1 MGNPESLLAV
11 LLIYAHKRMQVLGG
25 ADTVSTLQAPV
36 SDPGDHMT
44 YCSCS
49 SNCTYQNKA
58 GRPSLWPR
66 EAIVLKCAAVTSH
79 LYQTFLPMKHS
90 DEQNQRSRGP
100 TLQDCVT
107 CWS

>member
-11 LLIYAHKRMQVLGG
+11 LLIYAHKHKRMQVLGG

-44 YCSCS
+44 YCSCG

-58 GRPSLWPR
+58 R
-66 EAIVLKCAAVTSH
+66 ETEFMAS
-79 LYQTFLPMKHS
+79 
-90 DEQNQRSRGP
+90 
-100 TLQDCVT
+100 
-107 CWS
+107 